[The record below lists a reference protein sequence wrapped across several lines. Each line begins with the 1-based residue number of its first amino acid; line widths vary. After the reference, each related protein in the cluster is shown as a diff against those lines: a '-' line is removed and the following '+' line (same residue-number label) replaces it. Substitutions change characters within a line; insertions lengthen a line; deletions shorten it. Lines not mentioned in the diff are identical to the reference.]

1 MPFLTPKLLTDRLI
15 YKEYLLTESC
25 KTDTQIDCCGR
36 FACAA
41 FQGRKKPLSHHEDVI
56 GAEIEKAR

>member
-41 FQGRKKPLSHHEDVI
+41 FQGQKSPYRI
-56 GAEIEKAR
+56 TTM